1 MDFALTPQ
9 QQDLRRQVRSLA
21 QDQIAP
27 IAAAVDESNR
37 VSPELMRI
45 LSDAG
50 LLRYT
55 VPAEYGG
62 NGITVTNLC
71 IIREELA
78 QVCGQADTNFIMQ
91 GLGSFPITLGGT
103 HVQKERYLPSV
114 ADGSAIAAFALTE
127 PHAGSDVMSM
137 RTTAVAEDDEWR
149 HRRLQEVHQPGR

>member
-1 MDFALTPQ
+1 MDFTLTPQ
-9 QQDLRRQVRSLA
+9 QQDLRHQVRTLA
-21 QDQIAP
+21 QDKIAP
-27 IAAAVDESNR
+27 IAAAVDESSR

-62 NGITVTNLC
+62 HGITVTNLC

-91 GLGSFPITLGGT
+91 GLGSFPHHPRRHPRAEGA
-103 HVQKERYLPSV
+103 LP
-114 ADGSAIAAFALTE
+114 AL
-127 PHAGSDVMSM
+127 
-137 RTTAVAEDDEWR
+137 RRRRKR
-149 HRRLQEVHQPGR
+149 HRRLRPH